1 MDDWREHAEC
11 RDEDPD
17 LFFPIGTTGPSL
29 QQTRRAKAVCERC
42 PVQDPCLRWAM
53 GTGQTVG
60 VWGGTTEAER
70 RLLARRRQAAARR
83 FS

>member
-1 MDDWREHAEC
+1 MDDWREHAAC
-11 RDEDPD
+11 RAEDPD

-29 QQTRRAKAVCERC
+29 HQTRRAKAVCERC
-42 PVQDPCLRWAM
+42 PAQEPCLRWAM
-53 GTGQTVG
+53 ETEQTVG

-70 RLLARRRQAAARR
+70 RLLALRRQTAARR